1 MAITKI
7 LYLNE
12 AQTGNPAGHLKN
24 ALEYIQ
30 NPKKTEERVLVGSIN
45 CLPETA
51 FEQMMD
57 TKVTYGKTDKRQGFH
72 IMISFVPGE
81 ATEEQAF
88 DIVGRFAEE
97 YLGDK
102 YEAVYAVHNDKEH
115 MHGHIVFNS
124 VSFETGAKY
133 DYRKGEW
140 KRRMQPLTNKL
151 CAKYGLSIMPVEYVK
166 EPKNLSRKE
175 WELEQT
181 FREMILADAE
191 FCQSQATSFDH
202 FVFLMKRIGYQ
213 FEYGKYLS
221 IKVPGGRWY
230 HQLDKLDER
239 YAEDKFQLYLDI
251 PYGSPRFVVKT
262 TGAIYCK
269 GTNAFQMKFY
279 RRIYQARMVEQR
291 RFDKHAAYLAKEL
304 ERMNRLQEQYLFLVK
319 NDIKSV
325 EGLIGYQVIRES
337 EVEKI
342 SKRQKSLYQENS
354 VRKRACKTVDDVREY
369 QLWHMDVQEELD
381 ALKAEKKE
389 LNKSLK
395 LVEAC
400 KTEYKSF
407 SQFDYTDIED
417 EIRHSIEI
425 PEYPYAEKKRADYY
439 DEYETVTEIEVKVK
453 DVVLDLSLEVDMVM
467 DTDKKNEVPVAVQ
480 DMAPV
485 NVNSMDMASVEEVH
499 LSDDTTVANME
510 GTAVIQDDNADVE
523 EAEVASDR
531 VSVGETLSQDKITYE
546 KYKRMT
552 PLEKA
557 QSCGFTRLRSYDA
570 VEGVVKIKLMELG
583 HAATVDELMEETEL
597 LHKGMRELVVRNKVD
612 EVLAAVEKSGLPFTC
627 WTPKEKAELL
637 QFQLDDNSY
646 NMQLY
651 NAVCKACGVD
661 ASDMDKVLEDYQ
673 AIYDKTVEMQGD
685 KEVGSREGGRGR
697 VR

>member
-12 AQTGNPAGHLKN
+12 AQNGNPAGHLKN

-30 NPKKTEERVLVGSIN
+30 NPEKTEERVLVGSIN

-88 DIVGRFAEE
+88 DIVGRFAQE

-151 CAKYGLSIMPVEYVK
+151 CAEYGLNIMPAEYAK

-175 WELEQT
+175 WEIEQS

-239 YAEDKFQLYLDI
+239 FAEDKFRLYLDI

-269 GTNAFQMKFY
+269 GTTAFQMKFY

-319 NDIKSV
+319 YDIKSV
-325 EGLIGYQVIRES
+325 EGLIGYQVIWEN
-337 EVEKI
+337 EVEEI
-342 SKRQKSLYQENS
+342 SKRQKALHQENS
-354 VRKRACKTVDDVREY
+354 ARKRACKTVEDVREY
-369 QLWHMDVQEELD
+369 QLWHMDVQAELD

-400 KTEYKSF
+400 KTEYRTF
-407 SQFDYTDIED
+407 SRFDYTDVED
-417 EIRHSIEI
+417 EIRHSIEV
-425 PEYPYAEKKRADYY
+425 PEYPYAEKKQVDYY
-439 DEYETVTEIEVKVK
+439 DDYEPVTDTVDNAAVPEVQMEMNADKKK
-453 DVVLDLSLEVDMVM
+453 DISSEVDEISTVVM
-467 DTDKKNEVPVAVQ
+467 EEDIIAVEDDVTDAGVNASESVAI
-480 DMAPV
+480 
-485 NVNSMDMASVEEVH
+485 EENF
-499 LSDDTTVANME
+499 SIDQIN
-510 GTAVIQDDNADVE
+510 
-523 EAEVASDR
+523 
-531 VSVGETLSQDKITYE
+531 YE
-546 KYKRMT
+546 DYKRMT
-552 PLEKA
+552 PMEKA
-557 QSCGFTRLRSYDA
+557 QSCGFTRLRSYEA
-570 VEGVVKIKLMELG
+570 VEGVVKLKFMELE
-583 HAATVDELMEETEL
+583 HKPTTDELMEETEL
-597 LHKGMRELVVRNKVD
+597 LYKGMRELVVRTKVD
-612 EVLAAVEKSGLPFTC
+612 EVLETVEKSGLPFIC
-627 WTPKEKAELL
+627 WTPREKAELL

-651 NAVCKACGVD
+651 NAVCKACGID
-661 ASDMDKVLEDYQ
+661 TSDMDEVFEDYQ

-685 KEVGSREGGRGR
+685 KEVGRKDGGRGR

>member
-30 NPKKTEERVLVGSIN
+30 NPEKTEERVLVGSIN
-45 CLPETA
+45 CLLETA
-51 FEQMMD
+51 FEQMVD

-81 ATEEQAF
+81 TTEEQAF
-88 DIVGRFAEE
+88 DIVGRFAQE

-151 CAKYGLSIMPVEYVK
+151 CAEYGLNIMPAEYAK

-239 YAEDKFQLYLDI
+239 FAEEKFRLYLDI

-269 GTNAFQMKFY
+269 GTTAFQMKFY

-325 EGLIGYQVIRES
+325 EGLIGYQVMREN
-337 EVEKI
+337 EVEEI
-342 SKRQKSLYQENS
+342 SKRQKALYQENS
-354 VRKRACKTVDDVREY
+354 VRKRACKTVEDIREY
-369 QLWHMDVQEELD
+369 QLWHMDVQAELD
-381 ALKAEKKE
+381 ALKTEKKE

-400 KTEYKSF
+400 KTEYRSF
-407 SQFDYTDIED
+407 SRFDYTDIED
-417 EIRHSIEI
+417 EIRHSIEV
-425 PEYPYAEKKRADYY
+425 PEYPYAEKKQVDYY
-439 DEYETVTEIEVKVK
+439 DDYEPVTDTVDNAAVSEEQMEI
-453 DVVLDLSLEVDMVM
+453 
-467 DTDKKNEVPVAVQ
+467 DTDKKKDV
-480 DMAPV
+480 
-485 NVNSMDMASVEEVH
+485 S
-499 LSDDTTVANME
+499 L
-510 GTAVIQDDNADVE
+510 DVE
-523 EAEVASDR
+523 EISNVVVEEDIIAVEDDVTDAGVNASESVAIE
-531 VSVGETLSQDKITYE
+531 ETFSIDQITYE
-546 KYKRMT
+546 DYKRMT
-552 PLEKA
+552 PMEKA
-557 QSCGFTRLRSYDA
+557 QSCGFTRLRSYEA
-570 VEGVVKIKLMELG
+570 VEGVVKLKFMELE
-583 HAATVDELMEETEL
+583 HKPTTDELMEETEL
-597 LHKGMRELVVRNKVD
+597 LYKGMRELVVRTKVD
-612 EVLAAVEKSGLPFTC
+612 EVLETVEKSGLPFIC
-627 WTPKEKAELL
+627 WTPREKAELL
-637 QFQLDDNSY
+637 QFQMDDNSY

-651 NAVCKACGVD
+651 NAVCKAFGID
-661 ASDMDKVLEDYQ
+661 TSDMDEVFEDYQ

-685 KEVGSREGGRGR
+685 KEVGRKDGGRGR

>member
-30 NPKKTEERVLVGSIN
+30 NPEKTEERVLVGSIN

-81 ATEEQAF
+81 VTEEQAF
-88 DIVGRFAEE
+88 DIVGRFAQE

-151 CAKYGLSIMPVEYVK
+151 CAEYGLNIMPAEYAK
-166 EPKNLSRKE
+166 KPKNLSRKE
-175 WELEQT
+175 WELEQS
-181 FREMILADAE
+181 FRKMILADAE

-202 FVFLMKRIGYQ
+202 FAFLMKRIGYQ

-239 YAEDKFQLYLDI
+239 FAEDKFHLYLDI

-269 GTNAFQMKFY
+269 GTTAFQMKFY

-319 NDIKSV
+319 YDIKSV
-325 EGLIGYQVIRES
+325 EGLINYQVIREN
-337 EVEKI
+337 EVEEI
-342 SKRQKSLYQENS
+342 SKRQKVLYQENS
-354 VRKRACKTVDDVREY
+354 VRKRACKTVEDIREY
-369 QLWHMDVQEELD
+369 QLWHMDVQTELD
-381 ALKAEKKE
+381 VLKAEKKE
-389 LNKSLK
+389 LNKNLK

-400 KTEYKSF
+400 KAEYKTF
-407 SQFDYTDIED
+407 SRFDYTDIED
-417 EIRHSIEI
+417 EIRHSIEV
-425 PEYPYAEKKRADYY
+425 PEYPYAEKKVEHYDDY
-439 DEYETVTEIEVKVK
+439 TPVTE
-453 DVVLDLSLEVDMVM
+453 VVDEISTVVM
-467 DTDKKNEVPVAVQ
+467 
-480 DMAPV
+480 
-485 NVNSMDMASVEEVH
+485 EE
-499 LSDDTTVANME
+499 D
-510 GTAVIQDDNADVE
+510 I
-523 EAEVASDR
+523 
-531 VSVGETLSQDKITYE
+531 I
-546 KYKRMT
+546 
-552 PLEKA
+552 
-557 QSCGFTRLRSYDA
+557 A
-570 VEGVVKIKLMELG
+570 VEDDVIDAGVI
-583 HAATVDELMEETEL
+583 
-597 LHKGMRELVVRNKVD
+597 
-612 EVLAAVEKSGLPFTC
+612 
-627 WTPKEKAELL
+627 
-637 QFQLDDNSY
+637 
-646 NMQLY
+646 
-651 NAVCKACGVD
+651 
-661 ASDMDKVLEDYQ
+661 ASESV
-673 AIYDKTVEMQGD
+673 AI
-685 KEVGSREGGRGR
+685 
-697 VR
+697 

>member
-30 NPKKTEERVLVGSIN
+30 NPEKTEERVLVGSIN

-88 DIVGRFAEE
+88 DIVGRFAQE

-151 CAKYGLSIMPVEYVK
+151 CAEYGLNIMPAEYAK

-191 FCQSQATSFDH
+191 FCQSQATNFDH

-239 YAEDKFQLYLDI
+239 FAEDKFHLYLDI

-262 TGAIYCK
+262 AGAIYCK
-269 GTNAFQMKFY
+269 GTTVFQMKFY

-325 EGLIGYQVIRES
+325 EELVGYQVLREYK
-337 EVEKI
+337 VEDI
-342 SKRQKSLYQENS
+342 SKRQKALYQENS
-354 VRKRACKTVDDVREY
+354 VRKRACKTVEDVREY
-369 QLWHMDVQEELD
+369 QLWHMDVQAELD

-389 LNKSLK
+389 LNKSLR

-400 KTEYKSF
+400 KSEYRTF
-407 SQFDYTDIED
+407 SRFDYTDIED
-417 EIRHSIEI
+417 DIRHSIEV
-425 PEYPYAEKKRADYY
+425 PEYPYAEKKQVDYY
-439 DEYETVTEIEVKVK
+439 DDYEPVTDTVDNAAVSEVQMEI
-453 DVVLDLSLEVDMVM
+453 
-467 DTDKKNEVPVAVQ
+467 DTDKKKDVSLE
-480 DMAPV
+480 
-485 NVNSMDMASVEEVH
+485 VEEISNV
-499 LSDDTTVANME
+499 V
-510 GTAVIQDDNADVE
+510 VE
-523 EAEVASDR
+523 EDIIAVEDDVSDAGVNASESVAIE
-531 VSVGETLSQDKITYE
+531 ETFSIVQITYE
-546 KYKRMT
+546 DYKRMT

-557 QSCGFTRLRSYDA
+557 QSCGFTRLRSYDV
-570 VEGVVKIKLMELG
+570 VEGVIKLKFMELE
-583 HAATVDELMEETEL
+583 HKPTTDELMEETEFL
-597 LHKGMRELVVRNKVD
+597 YKGMRELVVRTKVD
-612 EVLAAVEKSGLPFTC
+612 EVLETVEKSGVPFIC
-627 WTPKEKAELL
+627 WTPREKAELL

-651 NAVCKACGVD
+651 NAVCKACGID
-661 ASDMDKVLEDYQ
+661 TSDMDEVFEDYQ

-685 KEVGSREGGRGR
+685 KEVGRKDGGRGR

>member
-30 NPKKTEERVLVGSIN
+30 NPEKTEERVLVGSIN
-45 CLPETA
+45 CLLETA

-72 IMISFVPGE
+72 IVISFVPGE

-88 DIVGRFAEE
+88 DIVGRFAKE

-151 CAKYGLSIMPVEYVK
+151 CAEHGLNIMPAEYAK
-166 EPKNLSRKE
+166 ELKNLSRKE

-221 IKVPGGRWY
+221 VKVPGGKWY
-230 HQLDKLDER
+230 HQLDKLGER
-239 YAEDKFQLYLDI
+239 FAEDKFQLYLDI

-269 GTNAFQMKFY
+269 GTTAFQMKFY

-304 ERMNRLQEQYLFLVK
+304 ERMNRLQEQYLFLVR

-395 LVEAC
+395 LVETC

-407 SQFDYTDIED
+407 SRFDYTDIED
-417 EIRHSIEI
+417 EIRHSIEV
-425 PEYPYAEKKRADYY
+425 PEYPYAEKKQVDYY
-439 DEYETVTEIEVKVK
+439 DDYESVAELGDK
-453 DVVLDLSLEVDMVM
+453 DVVSDLPLEVDMVM
-467 DTDKKNEVPVAVQ
+467 DTDKKNEVPVAVE
-480 DMAPV
+480 DMASV
-485 NVNSMDMASVEEVH
+485 NVNSMERASVKEVH
-499 LSDDTTVANME
+499 LSDDTTVTNME
-510 GTAVIQDDNADVE
+510 GAAVIQDDNADVE
-523 EAEVASDR
+523 AAEVASDR
-531 VSVGETLSQDKITYE
+531 VSVGETSSQDQITYE
-546 KYKRMT
+546 EYKRMT

-570 VEGVVKIKLMELG
+570 VEGAVKIKFMELG
-583 HAATVDELMEETEL
+583 HSINVYELMEETEL
-597 LHKGMRELVVRNKVD
+597 LYEGMRELVVKNKVE
-612 EVLAAVEKSGLPFTC
+612 EVLEAVEKSGLPFIC
-627 WTPKEKAELL
+627 WTPREKAELL

-651 NAVCKACGVD
+651 NAVCKACGID

-685 KEVGSREGGRGR
+685 KEVGRGEGGRDR

>member
-30 NPKKTEERVLVGSIN
+30 NPEKTEERVLVGSIN

-81 ATEEQAF
+81 VTEEQAF
-88 DIVGRFAEE
+88 DIVGRFAQE

-102 YEAVYAVHNDKEH
+102 YEAVYVVHNDKEH

-151 CAKYGLSIMPVEYVK
+151 CAEYGLNIMPAEYAK

-221 IKVPGGRWY
+221 IKVPSGKWY
-230 HQLDKLDER
+230 HRLDKLDER
-239 YAEDKFQLYLDI
+239 FTEEKFRLYLDI

-269 GTNAFQMKFY
+269 GTTVFQMKFY

-291 RFDKHAAYLAKEL
+291 RFDKHAAYLDKEL

-319 NDIKSV
+319 YDIKSV
-325 EGLIGYQVIRES
+325 EELVGYQVLREYK
-337 EVEKI
+337 VEDI
-342 SKRQKSLYQENS
+342 SKRQKALYQENS
-354 VRKRACKTVDDVREY
+354 VRKRACKTVEDVREY
-369 QLWHMDVQEELD
+369 QLWHMDVQAELD

-389 LNKSLK
+389 LNKSLR

-407 SQFDYTDIED
+407 SRFDYTDIED
-417 EIRHSIEI
+417 EIRYSIEV
-425 PEYPYAEKKRADYY
+425 PEYPYAEKKTVEFYE
-439 DEYETVTEIEVKVK
+439 EYEPDPEVGDNHIVSEMKI
-453 DVVLDLSLEVDMVM
+453 
-467 DTDKKNEVPVAVQ
+467 DTDKKKDVSSA
-480 DMAPV
+480 
-485 NVNSMDMASVEEVH
+485 VEETSTVVVEE
-499 LSDDTTVANME
+499 DTI
-510 GTAVIQDDNADVE
+510 AVEDSVVDVE
-523 EAEVASDR
+523 AIAPKR
-531 VSVGETLSQDKITYE
+531 VTIEEDSAIDKITYE
-546 KYKRMT
+546 EYKCMR

-557 QSCGFTRLRSYDA
+557 QSCGFTRLRSYDV
-570 VEGVVKIKLMELG
+570 VEDVVKLKFMELG
-583 HAATVDELMEETEL
+583 HKPTVDELMEEAEL
-597 LHKGMRELVVRNKVD
+597 IYNGMRELVVKAKV
-612 EVLAAVEKSGLPFTC
+612 EEILKAVEKSGLPFIC
-627 WTPKEKAELL
+627 WTPREKAELL

-651 NAVCKACGVD
+651 NAVCKACGID
-661 ASDMDKVLEDYQ
+661 TSDMDEVFEYYQ
-673 AIYDKTVEMQGD
+673 AIYDKTVEMQED
-685 KEVGSREGGRGR
+685 KEVGSRKGGRGR
-697 VR
+697 AR

>member
-30 NPKKTEERVLVGSIN
+30 NPEKTEERVLVGSIN

-88 DIVGRFAEE
+88 DIVGRFAQE

-151 CAKYGLSIMPVEYVK
+151 CAEYGLNIMPAEYAK

-239 YAEDKFQLYLDI
+239 FAEDKFRLYLDI

-269 GTNAFQMKFY
+269 GTTAFQMKFY

-325 EGLIGYQVIRES
+325 EGLIGYQVIRENK
-337 EVEKI
+337 VEDI
-342 SKRQKSLYQENS
+342 SKRQKTLYQENS
-354 VRKRACKTVDDVREY
+354 VRKRACKTVEDVREY
-369 QLWHMDVQEELD
+369 QLWHMDVQAELD

-407 SQFDYTDIED
+407 SRFDYTDIED
-417 EIRHSIEI
+417 EIRHSVEV
-425 PEYPYAEKKRADYY
+425 PEYPYVEKKQVDYY
-439 DEYETVTEIEVKVK
+439 DDYEPVTETVDNAVVSEVPMEMNADKKK
-453 DVVLDLSLEVDMVM
+453 DISSEVDEISTVVM
-467 DTDKKNEVPVAVQ
+467 EEDIIAVEYG
-480 DMAPV
+480 V
-485 NVNSMDMASVEEVH
+485 
-499 LSDDTTVANME
+499 
-510 GTAVIQDDNADVE
+510 ADVE
-523 EAEVASDR
+523 AIAPG
-531 VSVGETLSQDKITYE
+531 SVEIEETFSIDQITYE
-546 KYKRMT
+546 DYKRMT

-570 VEGVVKIKLMELG
+570 VEGVVKLKFMELE
-583 HAATVDELMEETEL
+583 HKPTMDELMEETEL
-597 LHKGMRELVVRNKVD
+597 LYKGMRELVVRTKVD
-612 EVLAAVEKSGLPFTC
+612 EVLETVEKNGLPFIC
-627 WTPKEKAELL
+627 WTSREKAELL

-651 NAVCKACGVD
+651 NAVCKACGID
-661 ASDMDKVLEDYQ
+661 TFDMDEVFEDYQ

-685 KEVGSREGGRGR
+685 KEVGSREDGRGR